1 MRIQL
6 ICGSLESSKDG
17 VGDYTRRLAGE
28 LIRQGHV
35 VHLVALHDHHI
46 QVPTENS
53 QFDFETEITCNRL
66 PTNLTWN
73 EKTLQVQK
81 IIDNFNPQWI
91 SVQYVPHSYNSK
103 GLPFG
108 LLKLLNSLNVGKSKW
123 HLMLHELWV
132 GELKSEGI
140 KLQCIR
146 YLEQIILDRIIR
158 CINPS
163 IIHTSNHLYKS
174 YLSYRLHFS
183 SDILPVFSN
192 IPEINTN
199 NNFFTLNE
207 EIKKI
212 INNRNDYFIV
222 TNFGSYYHKW
232 WNLTKSIP
240 SFISLAKNNKKKLVL
255 ASLGK
260 LSIAEK
266 KYWKDLCL
274 NQSVEVLFLGIQSEQ
289 QINIWLKKY
298 TDLSVVTTPYLLLG
312 KSGAFQAMKLFKVP
326 VITLYKNF
334 NYRIPIFFNKSESD
348 FYFLDDKNKIVKNTE
363 KIDINSSLENVAYQF
378 LQALK
383 SQY

>member
-1 MRIQL
+1 MKIL
-6 ICGSLESSKDG
+6 FLCGSLESSKDG

-28 LIRQGHV
+28 LVRQGHI
-35 VHLVALHDHHI
+35 VHLIALHDHHI
-46 QVPTENS
+46 PVPSENS
-53 QFDFETEITCNRL
+53 QFDFETEIKCNRL
-66 PTNLTWN
+66 PTDLTWN

-91 SVQYVPHSYNSK
+91 SVQYVPHSYHSK

-108 LLKLLNSLNVGKSKW
+108 LWKLLNSLNVGKSKW

-146 YLEQIILDRIIR
+146 YLEQIILDRIIK

-174 YLSYRLHFS
+174 YLFYRLNFI

-199 NNFFTLNE
+199 NNFFTLDE

-266 KYWKDLCL
+266 KYWKDLSL

-334 NYRIPIFFNKSESD
+334 NYRIPILFNESESD

-363 KIDINSSLENVAYQF
+363 KTDINSSLENVAYQF
-378 LQALK
+378 LQALQ